1 MKKSVITS
9 NERTKYLLSFGFTYD
24 DIIKMY
30 EKSSTVANL
39 TTKNIKRKISDLN
52 AIGFTDK
59 NIIKM
64 SKVSP
69 VILTLSVENII
80 SKIKLFLEL
89 GFNKEETLSIILK
102 YPQALTVSTD
112 NIINKFNCII
122 SLGFT
127 KEEVIFMVK
136 RYPPLLSLS
145 IENINSKVQF
155 YDSIGF
161 HDVIIRKPLYLIMSV
176 RLAYAR
182 YMFFRSHG
190 VYINSVHPEKLFI
203 NNSQFKQ
210 MYSISNETLL
220 EMYDYDKRQNK
231 EMKLKE
237 D

>member
-102 YPQALTVSTD
+102 YPQALTVSID

-161 HDVIIRKPLYLIMSV
+161 HDVIIRKPLYLMMSV

-182 YMFFRSHG
+182 YIFLKENDVNFDKNHS
-190 VYINSVHPEKLFI
+190 SKLFLS
-203 NNSQFKQ
+203 NNQFEQ
-210 MYSISNETLL
+210 TYSISNETLL